1 MNGNDVAADC
11 DGLNVREILFSILLG
26 VSSCVCG
33 LCVPKIS
40 RKLDS
45 IINRRQPRRRHSLSS
60 LVAPTTV
67 EDEVEL

>member
-11 DGLNVREILFSILLG
+11 DAFNVREIVFSMLLG
-26 VSSCVCG
+26 ISSCVCG
-33 LCVPKIS
+33 LCVPLIS

-45 IINRRQPRRRHSLSS
+45 MINRRQPRRRHSLSS

-67 EDEVEL
+67 EDEAEL

>member
-11 DGLNVREILFSILLG
+11 DGLNVIEILFSVLLG

-33 LCVPKIS
+33 LCVPLIS

-45 IINRRQPRRRHSLSS
+45 MINRRQPRCRYSLES
-60 LVAPTTV
+60 LAAPTTV
-67 EDEVEL
+67 EDEAEL